1 MSKKIIGVAVIVV
14 IILLSI
20 LIFTAMYFV
29 NKDEKNNEIAP
40 RVTEEN
46 SELVVSEGDMLKSLS
61 ASEEPEVAADEE
73 LLESLSVSMED
84 NVVEAG
90 DSESINDNPENTEVD
105 LQLLQSL
112 SVPTN

>member
-40 RVTEEN
+40 MVIEEN

-61 ASEEPEVAADEE
+61 APEESEVAADEE
-73 LLESLSVSMED
+73 LLESLSVSTED

-90 DSESINDNPENTEVD
+90 DSESTNDNPENTEAD